1 MSKPKT
7 GKMTDAQ
14 ILFSV
19 KDKLAKRL
27 GLSWAIPDVW
37 TDDEYLELIKLAR
50 QQGIAQGRA
59 DCKEELKALKVYFD
73 NCLYYHEKTDKE
85 KQAYEKG
92 KADVISQLSGEKK
105 ITVEVLNEAK
115 RQGGEKAVAD
125 FKAKLTR
132 IKTFQKATEDNEEIN
147 YTKYCYIIEKAIKE
161 AERK

>member
-1 MSKPKT
+1 MNTYEK
-7 GKMTDAQ
+7 GKAEGRAESEKM
-14 ILFSV
+14 LFNWKLRYESV
-19 KDKLAKRL
+19 K
-27 GLSWAIPDVW
+27 
-37 TDDEYLELIKLAR
+37 
-50 QQGIAQGRA
+50 
-59 DCKEELKALKVYFD
+59 
-73 NCLYYHEKTDKE
+73 

-92 KADVISQLSGEKK
+92 MADVISQLSGEKK